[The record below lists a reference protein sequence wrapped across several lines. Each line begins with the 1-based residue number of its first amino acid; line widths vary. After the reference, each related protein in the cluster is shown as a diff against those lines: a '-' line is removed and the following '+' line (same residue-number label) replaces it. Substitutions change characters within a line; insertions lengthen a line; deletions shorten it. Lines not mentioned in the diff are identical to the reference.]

1 MQFLAL
7 IVFLIVAFC
16 GVYIVKRRKSNKKA
30 NRFLIGTHGLTGVV
44 GLILLIIGQVKGW
57 YWSSNWG
64 WISVLL
70 FTTLLVFGFMVF
82 GKWFKYRKTPSIL
95 ILFHGGFACI
105 CIGVLTYSLIM
116 VN

>member
-30 NRFLIGTHGLTGVV
+30 NRFLVRAHGLTGVV
-44 GLILLIIGQVKGW
+44 GLILLIIGQFRGW

-82 GKWFKYRKTPSIL
+82 GKWFKDRKTPFIL
-95 ILFHGGFACI
+95 IMLHGCFASI